1 MGIALRV
8 KILSLTGDTVGFLL
22 SESDVAFANALRRT
36 MVAEV
41 PCMTIDDIFIF
52 DNSSLLPDET
62 LAHRVGLIP
71 LTTDL
76 DSYVLPERCNCNSD
90 LGCSLCRVVLTL
102 DVEADEERRVV
113 YSRDIASED
122 PIVIPATPNIPVV
135 KLAPGQAIRFE
146 AYARLGLGKM
156 HAKWQPVSM
165 CTYQHLADI
174 EIDEASC
181 TLCRKCVDACPRG
194 VLEMDENELKVAD
207 LLSCILCGA
216 CVDACPV
223 EPPAIK
229 QNRENDTF
237 LFTVES
243 AGGLPPERI
252 VSEAA
257 NILTEKL
264 NEFSGKV
271 RRGETDEDIEEF
283 EAAEEFGR
291 GLYSVG
297 AGDYEDEEGEGEQ
310 E

>member
-8 KILSLTGDTVGFLL
+8 KILSLTGDTVRFLL
-22 SESDVAFANALRRT
+22 TGSDVAFANALRRT

-76 DSYVLPERCNCNSD
+76 DSYVLPEKCKCNSD
-90 LGCSLCRVVLTL
+90 LGCTLCRVVLTL

-113 YSRDIASED
+113 YSSDIASED
-122 PIVIPATPNIPVV
+122 PAVIPASPDIPVV
-135 KLAPGQAIRFE
+135 KLAPGQALRFE

-165 CTYQHLADI
+165 CTYQHVADI
-174 EIDEASC
+174 EINEANC
-181 TLCRKCVDACPRG
+181 TLCGKCVDACPRG
-194 VLEMDENELKVAD
+194 VLEMDEDELKIAD

-216 CVDACPV
+216 CIDGCPV
-223 EPPAIK
+223 EPPAIRQGIK
-229 QNRENDTF
+229 NDTF

-243 AGGLPPERI
+243 TGGLPPERI

-257 NILTEKL
+257 NILIEKL
-264 NEFSGKV
+264 SELSDKV
-271 RRGETDEDIEEF
+271 RRGETDEDIAEF

-297 AGDYEDEEGEGEQ
+297 AGDYEDQDEEGDVE
-310 E
+310 

>member
-1 MGIALRV
+1 MRV
-8 KILSLTGDTVGFLL
+8 KIISLTGDTIMFLL
-22 SESDVAFANALRRT
+22 MESDVAFANALRRT
-36 MVAEV
+36 MTV
-41 PCMTIDDIFIF
+41 DDIFIF

-76 DSYVLPERCNCNSD
+76 DSYVLPERCNCKSD

-113 YSRDIASED
+113 YSGDIASED
-122 PIVIPATPNIPVV
+122 PVVIPASPDIPVV

-165 CTYQHLADI
+165 CTYQHVADI
-174 EIDEASC
+174 KIDEASC
-181 TLCRKCVDACPRG
+181 TLCRKCVDICPRG
-194 VLEMDENELKVAD
+194 VLEMDGDELKIAD

-216 CVDACPV
+216 CVEACLV
-223 EPPAIK
+223 EPPAIRQGIK
-229 QNRENDTF
+229 NDTF

-243 AGGLPPERI
+243 TGGRPPERI
-252 VSEAA
+252 VSESA

-264 NEFSGKV
+264 DELSDKV
-271 RRGETDEDIEEF
+271 RRGETDDDIEEF
-283 EAAEEFGR
+283 EADEEFGR

-297 AGDYEDEEGEGEQ
+297 AGDYEDQDEEGE
-310 E
+310 

>member
-1 MGIALRV
+1 MRV
-8 KILSLTGDTVGFLL
+8 KILSLTGDTVRFLL
-22 SESDVAFANALRRT
+22 IGSNVAFANALRRT

-41 PCMTIDDIFIF
+41 PCMSVDDIFIF

-62 LAHRVGLIP
+62 LAHRIGLIP
-71 LTTDL
+71 LKTDL

-102 DVEADEERRVV
+102 DVEADEKRRVV
-113 YSRDIASED
+113 YSGDIASED
-122 PIVIPATPNIPVV
+122 PTVIPASPDIPVV

-165 CTYQHLADI
+165 CTYQHVADI
-174 EIDEASC
+174 EIDEVSC
-181 TLCRKCVDACPRG
+181 TLCRKCIDACPRRVIEIDG
-194 VLEMDENELKVAD
+194 NELKIAD

-216 CVDACPV
+216 CVEACPI
-223 EPPAIK
+223 EPPAIRQGLK
-229 QNRENDTF
+229 NDTF

-257 NILTEKL
+257 KILTEKL
-264 NEFSGKV
+264 NEFSNKV

-283 EAAEEFGR
+283 EATEEFGR
-291 GLYSVG
+291 GLYSIG
-297 AGDYEDEEGEGEQ
+297 AGDYEDQDEEGE
-310 E
+310 